1 MPNLTEEDVKYR
13 FITPAIEKAGWLAEK
28 IAMEYFFTDGMIT
41 VQGTIVFRGERK
53 KADYL
58 LFHQDNFPLA
68 IVEAKKGTSNLGD
81 GMQQAIAYASILNVP
96 FAYSSNGTGFLE
108 HDLIKGTERELT
120 LDEFPSPE
128 SLWNRYRQ
136 ENDVTPYQE
145 SILLQKYYF
154 DTVSRKKPRY
164 YQMTAI
170 NKTIEAVAKGKNRIL
185 LVMATGTGKTYTAFQ
200 IVHRLLESKKAQRVL
215 YLADRNV
222 LIDQT
227 MIRDF
232 KPFTKIMTKIQNRAM
247 DSSYQVYMALYQQ
260 LVGEGVTKPYKE
272 FSPDF
277 FDLIIVD
284 ECHRGS
290 AREDSLWRE
299 ILEYYDSA
307 VQVGMTAT
315 PKETKYISNIEYFG
329 DPVYTYSLKQGIE
342 DGFLAPYKVIRVNLD
357 KDIDGWRPYEGQLDD
372 QGLLIDD
379 YEYSSKDFDKTLILD
394 KRTQA
399 VAKRISD
406 WLKENGRLLK
416 TIVFCVDI
424 EHAERMRQAL
434 VNENSDLVAQNPT
447 YISRITGDNP
457 DAKKLLDRFI
467 DPSSLYP
474 TVVTTS
480 KLLTTGVDVQTCQ
493 LIVIDSVIN
502 SVSEF
507 KQIIGRGT
515 RIYQDQNKFYF
526 TILDF
531 RKSTRLFADPDFD
544 GTPIVIK
551 EETEDGET
559 KEVPISDDST
569 WEALQSE
576 EEPLQIYPPL
586 YTTKAPKFRLREV
599 PVKIINEQVQYI
611 GPNGKLITESL
622 RDFTKRNILNE
633 YATLQDF
640 LDMWRADERKEAIIN
655 ELHAQGIWLE
665 LLQSET
671 DLKDLDPFD
680 IICHLAYGQPPM
692 TRKERAKRVKE
703 NDIFSRYSGDTRAV
717 LDALVDKYMNDGVMD
732 LDDTRILLNKP
743 FVEIGTPAK
752 IIGLFGGRD
761 AYISV
766 TQELENLIYQ
776 Y

>member
-1 MPNLTEEDVKYR
+1 MPNLTEEDVKFR
-13 FITPAIEKAGWLAEK
+13 FITPAINNAGWSVEK

-41 VQGTIVFRGERK
+41 VQGNVVFRGERK

-81 GMQQAIAYASILNVP
+81 GMQQAIAYAGILNVP
-96 FAYSSNGTGFLE
+96 FAYSSNGSGFLE
-108 HDLIKGTERELT
+108 HDMLNGTERELS
-120 LDEFPSPE
+120 LAEFPSPE

-136 ENDVTPYQE
+136 ENEITPDQE
-145 SILLQKYYF
+145 SMLLQQYYI
-154 DTVSRKKPRY
+154 DTISRKTPRY
-164 YQMTAI
+164 YQMSAI
-170 NKTIEAVAKGKNRIL
+170 NKTIEAVAKDQKRIL

-200 IVHRLLESKKAQRVL
+200 IVHRLLESKKVQRVL

-232 KPFTKIMTKIQNRAM
+232 KPFTKIMTKIQNRSM
-247 DSSYQVYMALYQQ
+247 DSSYQIYMALYQQ
-260 LVGEGVTKPYKE
+260 LIGEGENKPYKE

-299 ILEYYDSA
+299 ILEYYSTA
-307 VQVGMTAT
+307 VQIGMTAT

-357 KDIDGWRPYEGQLDD
+357 KDVDGWRPYEGQLDD
-372 QGLLIDD
+372 YGLLIDD
-379 YEYSSKDFDKTLILD
+379 YEYSSKDFDRTLILD
-394 KRTQA
+394 QRTQA

-406 WLKENGRLLK
+406 WLKENGRQLK

-434 VNENSDLVAQNPT
+434 VNENSDMVAENPM
-447 YISRITGDNP
+447 YVSRITGDNP
-457 DAKKLLDRFI
+457 DARKLLDRFI
-467 DPSSLYP
+467 DPSSVYP

-493 LIVIDSVIN
+493 LIAIDSVIN

-515 RIYQDQNKFYF
+515 RIYQDQNKYYF

-551 EETEDGET
+551 EETEEGEV
-559 KEVPISDDST
+559 EEIF
-569 WEALQSE
+569 ESE
-576 EEPLQIYPPL
+576 ESESPFGEYDEELVQVYPPVDSSSP
-586 YTTKAPKFRLREV
+586 PKFRLREV
-599 PVKIINEQVQYI
+599 AVAYLSEQVQYI

-640 LDMWRADERKEAIIN
+640 LDKWQADERKEAIIA
-655 ELHAQGIWLE
+655 ELQTQGIWLE
-665 LLQSET
+665 VLQAES

-680 IICHLAYGQPPM
+680 IVCHLAYGQPPL
-692 TRKERAKRVKE
+692 TRKERAKRVRQK
-703 NDIFSRYSGDTRAV
+703 DIFSRYSGEARAV

-743 FVEIGTPAK
+743 FVEIGTPAR
-752 IIGLFGGRD
+752 ILGLFGGRE
-761 AYISV
+761 AYVLI
-766 TQELENLIYQ
+766 TQELEDLIYK
-776 Y
+776 

>member
-1 MPNLTEEDVKYR
+1 MPNLTEEDVKFR
-13 FITPAIEKAGWLAEK
+13 FITPAINNAGWSAEK

-41 VQGTIVFRGERK
+41 VQGNVVFRGERK

-108 HDLIKGTERELT
+108 HDMLNGTERELS
-120 LDEFPSPE
+120 LAEFPSPE
-128 SLWNRYRQ
+128 SLWDRYRQ
-136 ENDVTPYQE
+136 ENEITPEQE
-145 SILLQKYYF
+145 SMLLQQYYI
-154 DTVSRKKPRY
+154 DTISRKTPRY
-164 YQMTAI
+164 YQMSAI
-170 NKTIEAVAKGKNRIL
+170 NRTIEAVAKNQKRIL

-200 IVHRLLESKKAQRVL
+200 IVHRLLESKKVQRVL

-232 KPFTKIMTKIQNRAM
+232 KPFTKIMTKIQNRSM
-247 DSSYQVYMALYQQ
+247 DSSYQIYMALYQQ
-260 LVGEGVTKPYKE
+260 LVWEDENKPYKE

-277 FDLIIVD
+277 FDLIIID

-299 ILEYYDSA
+299 ILEYYFTA
-307 VQVGMTAT
+307 VQIGMTAT

-357 KDIDGWRPYEGQLDD
+357 KDVDGWRPYEGQLDD
-372 QGLLIDD
+372 HGLLIDD
-379 YEYSSKDFDKTLILD
+379 YEYSSKDFDRTLILD
-394 KRTQA
+394 QRTQA
-399 VAKRISD
+399 VAKRISG

-434 VNENSDLVAQNPT
+434 VNKNSDMVAENPM
-447 YISRITGDNP
+447 YVSRITGDNP
-457 DAKKLLDRFI
+457 DARKLLDRFI
-467 DPSSLYP
+467 DPSSIYP

-493 LIVIDSVIN
+493 LIAIDSVIN

-515 RIYQDQNKFYF
+515 RIYQDQNKYYF

-551 EETEDGET
+551 EETEEGEVE
-559 KEVPISDDST
+559 EVLEPEDS
-569 WEALQSE
+569 ENPFGE
-576 EEPLQIYPPL
+576 YDEEPVQIYPPVDSSNP
-586 YTTKAPKFRLREV
+586 PKFRLREV
-599 PVKIINEQVQYI
+599 PVAYLSEQVQYI

-640 LDMWRADERKEAIIN
+640 LDKWQADERKEAIIA
-655 ELHAQGIWLE
+655 ELQTQGIWLE
-665 LLQSET
+665 VLQAES

-692 TRKERAKRVKE
+692 TRKERAKKVRQT
-703 NDIFSRYSGDTRAV
+703 DIFSRYSGDARAV

-743 FVEIGTPAK
+743 FAEIGTPAR
-752 IIGLFGGRD
+752 IVGLFGGRE
-761 AYISV
+761 AYVHV
-766 TQELENLIYQ
+766 TQELEDLIYK
-776 Y
+776 

>member
-1 MPNLTEEDVKYR
+1 MPNLTEEDIKYR
-13 FITPAIEKAGWLAEK
+13 FITPAIENAGWPTEK

-41 VQGTIVFRGERK
+41 VQGNIVFRGERK

-81 GMQQAIAYASILNVP
+81 GMQQAIEYARILNVP

-108 HDLIKGTERELT
+108 HDMLKGTERELA
-120 LDEFPSPE
+120 LEEFPSPE
-128 SLWNRYRQ
+128 SLWDRYRQ
-136 ENDVTPYQE
+136 ENEITPDQE
-145 SILLQKYYF
+145 SILLQQYYF
-154 DTVSRKKPRY
+154 DTITKKKPRY
-164 YQMTAI
+164 YQMSAI
-170 NKTIEAVAKGKNRIL
+170 NKTIEAVAKNQKRIL

-200 IVHRLLESKKAQRVL
+200 IVHRLLESKKVQRVL

-232 KPFTKIMTKIQNRAM
+232 KPFTKIMTKIQNRSM
-247 DSSYQVYMALYQQ
+247 DSAYQIYMALYQQ
-260 LVGEGVTKPYKE
+260 LIGEDDFKPYKE

-277 FDLIIVD
+277 FDLIIID

-299 ILEYYDSA
+299 ILEYYNSA
-307 VQVGMTAT
+307 IQIGMTAT

-329 DPVYTYSLKQGIE
+329 DPVYSYSLKQGIE
-342 DGFLAPYKVIRVNLD
+342 DGFLAPYKVIRVHLD
-357 KDIDGWRPYEGQLDD
+357 KDVDGWRPYEGQLDD

-379 YEYSSKDFDKTLILD
+379 YEYSSKDFDKILILD
-394 KRTQA
+394 QRTQA

-406 WLKENGRLLK
+406 WLKENGRFLK

-434 VNENSDLVAQNPT
+434 VNENSDLVAENPM
-447 YISRITGDNP
+447 YVSRITGDNP
-457 DAKKLLDRFI
+457 DARKLLDRFI
-467 DPSSLYP
+467 DPSSVYP

-493 LIVIDSVIN
+493 LIAIDSVIN

-515 RIYQDQNKFYF
+515 RIYQDQNKYYF

-531 RKSTRLFADPDFD
+531 RKSTRLFADPEFD
-544 GTPIVIK
+544 GKPIVIK
-551 EETEDGET
+551 EESEDGE
-559 KEVPISDDST
+559 V
-569 WEALQSE
+569 E
-576 EEPLQIYPPL
+576 EIPEPENPEGEFGEDEEGLVQIYPPVDSSSPSK
-586 YTTKAPKFRLREV
+586 YRLREV
-599 PVKIINEQVQYI
+599 PVTYLSEQVQYI

-640 LDMWRADERKEAIIN
+640 LDKWRADERKEAIIA
-655 ELHAQGIWLE
+655 ELKSQGIWLE
-665 LLQSET
+665 VLQAEP

-680 IICHLAYGQPPM
+680 IICHLAYGQPPQ
-692 TRKERAKRVKE
+692 TRKERAKKVRQ
-703 NDIFSRYSGDTRAV
+703 NDIFTRYSGEARLV

-752 IIGLFGGRD
+752 IVGLFGGRE
-761 AYISV
+761 AYVNV
-766 TQELENLIYQ
+766 TRELEDLIYQ
-776 Y
+776 

>member
-1 MPNLTEEDVKYR
+1 MPNLTEEDVKFR
-13 FITPAIEKAGWLAEK
+13 FITPAINNAGWSVEK

-41 VQGTIVFRGERK
+41 VQGNVVFRGERK

-81 GMQQAIAYASILNVP
+81 GMQQAIAYAGILNVP
-96 FAYSSNGTGFLE
+96 FAYSSNGSGFLE
-108 HDLIKGTERELT
+108 HDMLNGTERELS
-120 LDEFPSPE
+120 LAEFPSPE

-136 ENDVTPYQE
+136 ENEITPDQE
-145 SILLQKYYF
+145 SMLLQQYYI
-154 DTVSRKKPRY
+154 DTISRKTPRY
-164 YQMTAI
+164 YQMSAI
-170 NKTIEAVAKGKNRIL
+170 NKTIEAVAKDQKRIL

-200 IVHRLLESKKAQRVL
+200 IVHRLLESKKVQRVL

-232 KPFTKIMTKIQNRAM
+232 KPFTKIMTKIQNRSM
-247 DSSYQVYMALYQQ
+247 DSSYQIYMALYQQ
-260 LVGEGVTKPYKE
+260 LVGEGENKPYKE

-277 FDLIIVD
+277 FDLIIID

-299 ILEYYDSA
+299 ILEYYSTA
-307 VQVGMTAT
+307 VQIGMTAT

-357 KDIDGWRPYEGQLDD
+357 KDVDGWRPYEGQLDD
-372 QGLLIDD
+372 YGLLIDD
-379 YEYSSKDFDKTLILD
+379 YEYSSKDFDRTLILD
-394 KRTQA
+394 QRTQA

-406 WLKENGRLLK
+406 WLKENGRQLK

-434 VNENSDLVAQNPT
+434 VNENSDMVAENPM
-447 YISRITGDNP
+447 YVSRITGDNP
-457 DAKKLLDRFI
+457 DARKLLDRFI
-467 DPSSLYP
+467 DPSSVYP

-493 LIVIDSVIN
+493 LIAIDSVIN

-515 RIYQDQNKFYF
+515 RIYQDQNKYYF

-551 EETEDGET
+551 EETEEGEV
-559 KEVPISDDST
+559 EEIF
-569 WEALQSE
+569 ESE
-576 EEPLQIYPPL
+576 ESESPFGEYDEELVQVYPPVDSSSP
-586 YTTKAPKFRLREV
+586 PKFRLREV
-599 PVKIINEQVQYI
+599 AVAYLSEQVQYI

-640 LDMWRADERKEAIIN
+640 LDKWQADERKEAIIA
-655 ELHAQGIWLE
+655 ELQTQGIWLE
-665 LLQSET
+665 VLQAES

-680 IICHLAYGQPPM
+680 IVCHLAYGQPPL
-692 TRKERAKRVKE
+692 TRKERAKRVRQK
-703 NDIFSRYSGDTRAV
+703 DIFSRYSGEARAV

-743 FVEIGTPAK
+743 FVEIGTPAR
-752 IIGLFGGRD
+752 ILGLFGGRE
-761 AYISV
+761 AYVLI
-766 TQELENLIYQ
+766 TQELEDLIYK
-776 Y
+776 

>member
-1 MPNLTEEDVKYR
+1 MTNLTEEDVKFR
-13 FITPAIEKAGWLAEK
+13 FITPAIDNAGWSAEK

-41 VQGTIVFRGERK
+41 VQGNIVFRGERK

-68 IVEAKKGTSNLGD
+68 IVEAKKGTSALGA
-81 GMQQAIAYASILNVP
+81 GMQQAIAYANILNVP

-108 HDLIKGTERELT
+108 RDMLKGTERELS
-120 LDEFPSPE
+120 LADFPSPE

-136 ENDVTPYQE
+136 ENEITPDQE
-145 SILLQKYYF
+145 SMLLQQYYI
-154 DTVSRKKPRY
+154 DTISRKTPRY
-164 YQMTAI
+164 YQMSAI
-170 NKTIEAVAKGKNRIL
+170 NKTIEAVAKNQKRIL

-200 IVHRLLESKKAQRVL
+200 IVHRLLESKKVQRVL

-232 KPFTKIMTKIQNRAM
+232 KPFTKIMTKIQNRSM
-247 DSSYQVYMALYQQ
+247 DSSYQIYMALYQQ
-260 LVGEGVTKPYKE
+260 LVGEGENKPYKE
-272 FSPDF
+272 FSRDF
-277 FDLIIVD
+277 FDLIIID

-299 ILEYYDSA
+299 ILEYYNSA
-307 VQVGMTAT
+307 IQIGMTAT
-315 PKETKYISNIEYFG
+315 PKETKYISNVEYFG
-329 DPVYTYSLKQGIE
+329 DPVYSYSLKQGIE

-357 KDIDGWRPYEGQLDD
+357 KDVDGWRPYEGQLDD
-372 QGLLIDD
+372 YGVLIDD
-379 YEYSSKDFDKTLILD
+379 YEYSSTDFDRTLILD

-406 WLKENGRLLK
+406 WLKENGRQLK
-416 TIVFCVDI
+416 TIVFCV
-424 EHAERMRQAL
+424 AL
-434 VNENSDLVAQNPT
+434 VNENSDLVAENPM
-447 YISRITGDNP
+447 YVSRITGDNP
-457 DAKKLLDRFI
+457 DARKLLDHFI
-467 DPSSLYP
+467 DPSSVYP

-493 LIVIDSVIN
+493 LIAIDSVIN

-515 RIYQDQNKFYF
+515 RIYQDQNKYYF

-531 RKSTRLFADPDFD
+531 RKSTRLFADPEFD
-544 GTPIVIK
+544 GTPIMIK
-551 EETEDGET
+551 EEPEEGEVEEVFEPEDTES
-559 KEVPISDDST
+559 PF
-569 WEALQSE
+569 SE
-576 EEPLQIYPPL
+576 NDEGPVQIYPPVDSSSQ
-586 YTTKAPKFRLREV
+586 PKYRLREV
-599 PVKIINEQVQYI
+599 PVAYLSEQVQYI

-640 LDMWRADERKEAIIN
+640 LDIWQADERKEAIIA
-655 ELHAQGIWLE
+655 ELQTQGIWLE
-665 LLQSET
+665 ILEAEP

-680 IICHLAYGQPPM
+680 IICHLAYGQPPL
-692 TRKERAKRVKE
+692 TRKERAKKVRQ
-703 NDIFSRYSGDTRAV
+703 NDIFSRYSGDARAV

-743 FVEIGTPAK
+743 FIEIGTPAR
-752 IIGLFGGRD
+752 IVGLFGGRE
-761 AYISV
+761 AYVHV
-766 TQELENLIYQ
+766 TQELEDLIYK
-776 Y
+776 

>member
-1 MPNLTEEDVKYR
+1 MPNLTEEDIKYR
-13 FITPAIEKAGWLAEK
+13 FITPAINNAGWSAEK

-41 VQGTIVFRGERK
+41 VQGNVVYRGERK

-68 IVEAKKGTSNLGD
+68 IVEAKKGTNNLGD

-96 FAYSSNGTGFLE
+96 FAYSSNGAGFLE
-108 HDLIKGTERELT
+108 HDMLKGTERELS
-120 LDEFPSPE
+120 LADFPSPE
-128 SLWNRYRQ
+128 NLWERYRQ
-136 ENDVTPYQE
+136 ENEITPDQE
-145 SILLQKYYF
+145 SMLLQQYYI
-154 DTVSRKKPRY
+154 DTISRKTPRY
-164 YQMTAI
+164 YQMSAI
-170 NKTIEAVAKGKNRIL
+170 NKTIEAVAKDEKRIL

-200 IVHRLLESKKAQRVL
+200 IVHRLLESKKVQRVL

-232 KPFTKIMTKIQNRAM
+232 KPFTKIMTKIQNRSM
-247 DSSYQVYMALYQQ
+247 DSSYQIYMALYQQ
-260 LVGEGVTKPYKE
+260 LIGEGENKPYKE

-299 ILEYYDSA
+299 ILEYYSTA
-307 VQVGMTAT
+307 VQIGMTAT

-357 KDIDGWRPYEGQLDD
+357 KDVDGWRPYEGQLDD
-372 QGLLIDD
+372 YGLLIDD
-379 YEYSSKDFDKTLILD
+379 YEYSSKDFDRTLILD
-394 KRTQA
+394 QRTQA

-406 WLKENGRLLK
+406 WLKENGRQLK

-434 VNENSDLVAQNPT
+434 VNENSDMVAENPM
-447 YISRITGDNP
+447 YVSRITGDNP
-457 DAKKLLDRFI
+457 DARKLLDRFI
-467 DPSSLYP
+467 DPSSVYP

-493 LIVIDSVIN
+493 LIAIDSVIN

-515 RIYQDQNKFYF
+515 RIYQDQNKYYF

-551 EETEDGET
+551 EETEEGEV
-559 KEVPISDDST
+559 EEIF
-569 WEALQSE
+569 ESE
-576 EEPLQIYPPL
+576 ESESPFGEYDEELVQVYPPVDSSSP
-586 YTTKAPKFRLREV
+586 PKFRLREV
-599 PVKIINEQVQYI
+599 AVAYLSEQVQYI

-640 LDMWRADERKEAIIN
+640 LDKWQADERKEAIIA
-655 ELHAQGIWLE
+655 ELQTQGIWLE
-665 LLQSET
+665 VLQAES

-680 IICHLAYGQPPM
+680 IVCHLAYGQPPL
-692 TRKERAKRVKE
+692 TRKERAKRVRQK
-703 NDIFSRYSGDTRAV
+703 DIFSRYSGEARAV

-743 FVEIGTPAK
+743 FVEIGTPAR
-752 IIGLFGGRD
+752 ILGLFGGRE
-761 AYISV
+761 AYVLI
-766 TQELENLIYQ
+766 TQELEDLIYK
-776 Y
+776 

>member
-1 MPNLTEEDVKYR
+1 MPNLTEEDIKYR
-13 FITPAIEKAGWLAEK
+13 FISPAIENAGWLADR

-41 VQGTIVFRGERK
+41 VQGNVVYRGKRK

-68 IVEAKKGTSNLGD
+68 IVEAKKGNESLGA
-81 GMQQAIAYASILNVP
+81 GMQQAIEYASILNVP
-96 FAYSSNGTGFLE
+96 FAYSSNGSGFLE
-108 HDLIKGTERELT
+108 HDLIKGTERELA
-120 LDEFPSPE
+120 LNEFPSPE
-128 SLWNRYRQ
+128 VLWERYRNENNITPDQ
-136 ENDVTPYQE
+136 ETL
-145 SILLQKYYF
+145 LLQQYYI
-154 DTVSRKKPRY
+154 DTVSRKTPRY
-164 YQMTAI
+164 YQMSAI
-170 NKTIEAVAKGKNRIL
+170 NKTIEAVARDQKRIL
-185 LVMATGTGKTYTAFQ
+185 LVMATGTGKTFTAFQ
-200 IVHRLLESKKAQRVL
+200 IVHRLLESKKVQRVL

-232 KPFTKIMTKIQNRAM
+232 KPFTKIMTKIQNRSM
-247 DSSYQVYMALYQQ
+247 DSAYQIYMALYQQ
-260 LVGEGVTKPYKE
+260 LIGEGDNKPYKE

-290 AREDSLWRE
+290 ARDDSLWRE
-299 ILEYYDSA
+299 ILEYYNSA
-307 VQVGMTAT
+307 IQIGMTAT
-315 PKETKYISNIEYFG
+315 PKETRYISNIEYFG

-357 KDIDGWRPYEGQLDD
+357 KDVDGWRPYEGQRDD
-372 QGLLIDD
+372 HGLLIDD
-379 YEYSSKDFDKTLILD
+379 YEYSSKDFDKVLILD
-394 KRTQA
+394 QRTQA

-406 WLKENGRLLK
+406 WLKENGRYLK

-434 VNENSDLVAQNPT
+434 VNENSDLVAENPW
-447 YISRITGDNP
+447 YVSRITGDNP
-457 DAKKLLDRFI
+457 DARVLLDRFI
-467 DPSSLYP
+467 DPSSVYP

-515 RIYQDQNKFYF
+515 RIYLDQNKYYF

-531 RKSTRLFADPDFD
+531 RKSTRLFADPEFD
-544 GTPIVIK
+544 GAPIQIK
-551 EETEDGET
+551 DESENGETEEAS
-559 KEVPISDDST
+559 ESPQPADDILT
-569 WEALQSE
+569 PE
-576 EEPLQIYPPL
+576 EELVQIFPP
-586 YTTKAPKFRLREV
+586 TDSSRKPKYRLREV
-599 PVKIINEQVQYI
+599 PVTFLNEQVQYI
-611 GPNGKLITESL
+611 APNGKLTTESL

-640 LDMWRADERKEAIIN
+640 LNIWRADERKAAILS
-655 ELHAQGIWLE
+655 ELEAQGILLE
-665 LLQSET
+665 ILLREP

-680 IICHLAYGQPPM
+680 IVCHLAYGQAPL
-692 TRKERAKRVKE
+692 TRKERAKKVRQ
-703 NDIFSRYSGDTRAV
+703 NDIFSRYSGEARAV
-717 LDALVDKYMNDGVMD
+717 LEALIDKYMNDGVMD

-752 IIGLFGGRD
+752 IIGLFGGRE
-761 AYISV
+761 AYVSV
-766 TQELENLIYQ
+766 TQELENLIYI
-776 Y
+776 

>member
-1 MPNLTEEDVKYR
+1 MRYLTEEDVKLR
-13 FITPAIEKAGWLAEK
+13 HITPAIFSSGWKAEH

-41 VQGTIVFRGERK
+41 VQGDIVFRGERK

-68 IVEAKKGTSNLGD
+68 IVEAKKGTSSLGD

-108 HDLIKGTERELT
+108 HDMLKGTERELS
-120 LDEFPSPE
+120 LAEFPSPE

-136 ENDVTPYQE
+136 ENEITPDQE
-145 SILLQKYYF
+145 SILLQQYYF
-154 DTVSRKKPRY
+154 DTITKKKPRY
-164 YQMTAI
+164 YQMSAI
-170 NKTIEAVAKGKNRIL
+170 NKTIEAVAKNQKRIL

-200 IVHRLLESKKAQRVL
+200 IVHRLLESKKVQRVL

-232 KPFTKIMTKIQNRAM
+232 KPFTKIMTKIQNRSM
-247 DSSYQVYMALYQQ
+247 DSSYQIYMALYQQ
-260 LVGEGVTKPYKE
+260 LIGEDENKPYKE

-277 FDLIIVD
+277 FDLIIID

-299 ILEYYDSA
+299 ILEYYNSA
-307 VQVGMTAT
+307 IQIGMTAT

-329 DPVYTYSLKQGIE
+329 DPVYSYSLKQGIE
-342 DGFLAPYKVIRVNLD
+342 DGFLAPYKVIRVHLD
-357 KDIDGWRPYEGQLDD
+357 KDVDGWRPYEGQLDD

-379 YEYSSKDFDKTLILD
+379 YEYSSKDFDKILILD
-394 KRTQA
+394 QRTQA

-406 WLKENGRLLK
+406 WLKENGRFLK

-434 VNENSDLVAQNPT
+434 VNENSDLVAENPM
-447 YISRITGDNP
+447 YVSRITGDNP
-457 DAKKLLDRFI
+457 DARKLLDRFI
-467 DPSSLYP
+467 DPSSVYP

-493 LIVIDSVIN
+493 LIAIDSVIN

-515 RIYQDQNKFYF
+515 RIYQDQNKYYF

-531 RKSTRLFADPDFD
+531 RKSTRLFADPEFD
-544 GTPIVIK
+544 GKPIMIK
-551 EETEDGET
+551 EESEDGEVE
-559 KEVPISDDST
+559 EVLETEKPEGEFGED
-569 WEALQSE
+569 E
-576 EEPLQIYPPL
+576 EGPVQIYPPL
-586 YTTKAPKFRLREV
+586 DSSSPSKYRLREV
-599 PVKIINEQVQYI
+599 PVTYLNEQVQYI

-640 LDMWRADERKEAIIN
+640 LNRWRADERKEAIIA
-655 ELHAQGIWLE
+655 ELQSQGIWLE
-665 LLQSET
+665 VLQAEP

-680 IICHLAYGQPPM
+680 IICHLAYGQPPQ
-692 TRKERAKRVKE
+692 TRKERAKRVRQ
-703 NDIFSRYSGDTRAV
+703 NDIFMRYSGEARLV

-752 IIGLFGGRD
+752 IVGLFGGRE
-761 AYISV
+761 AYVNV
-766 TQELENLIYQ
+766 TRELEDLIYQ
-776 Y
+776 